1 MSDITK
7 GYFSSHTL
15 NINNLNSLQDEPENF
30 NANLSML
37 DKVIDFIRMICCLE
51 TKEHALCE
59 LNELLHKNHLVNN
72 PVELLNVFEKI
83 LPEDVKNNIVFTFHY
98 ENSERK
104 LEKIEI
110 GYDDKLLEINPNSC
124 WLTPRDEKIIKNSTL
139 DVVEVFKKKDH
150 SPLRAEID
158 DTQIGAMP
166 GNGGQRTLA
175 GVIDRELNTILES
188 CSNESGYNERKFN
201 AKIMIN
207 IKNEEVILENFI
219 LTYDGETRL
228 EIPIRD
234 NGHELKKILYN
245 NLIINYYYTSC
256 PYYEMKTLFETID
269 GSMDL
274 ILSKAK
280 FNKREERFNFIGEVY
295 NDIKKLN
302 LLVDVNNIF
311 RAIGIKAE
319 SIENNP
325 INIKKCIENALAV
338 TKHLQNNEVDDE
350 FDSHQVEQ
358 IKYHLNLIKHC
369 MISHVT
375 QLETDPENKIN
386 YVDIII
392 NELNDKYSILAKNE
406 EDFDGK
412 EKESERVK
420 ESILNVIKLREYCQ
434 RSLTPK

>member
-110 GYDDKLLEINPNSC
+110 GYDDKLLEINPDLC
-124 WLTPRDEKIIKNSTL
+124 WLTPRDEKIIKNSKL
-139 DVVEVFKKKDH
+139 DVVELFNKKDYGI
-150 SPLRAEID
+150 LCAEID
-158 DTQIGAMP
+158 DTQKKAMP
-166 GNGGQRTLA
+166 TNGGGRALI
-175 GVIDRELNTILES
+175 GVINRELDIILDS
-188 CSNESGYNERKFN
+188 CPNKSENDKLNFN
-201 AKIMIN
+201 AKIMVN
-207 IKNEEVILENFI
+207 IKNEEAKAEKLI
-219 LTYDGETRL
+219 LTYKGHSVL
-228 EIPIRD
+228 EIPIKEGER
-234 NGHELKKILYN
+234 EIVETVN
-245 NLIINYYYTSC
+245 NKNFNVKHYYTSC

-269 GSMDL
+269 GNMDL

-280 FNKREERFNFIGEVY
+280 FNKREERFNFICEVY
-295 NDIKKLN
+295 N
-302 LLVDVNNIF
+302 VF
-311 RAIGIKAE
+311 RAIGTKAE
-319 SIENNP
+319 SIENKP
-325 INIKKCIENALAV
+325 INIKECITNALAV

-350 FDSHQVEQ
+350 FDSQQVEQ

-369 MISHVT
+369 MISHVS

-392 NELNDKYSILAKNE
+392 NELNYKYSILAKNE